1 MFFTQS
7 RTRRRESS
15 QSLIYIIC
23 IIFQIFGPNPTNRIS
38 TVRFDLPETFL
49 FLTLNHKAPKYGDTS
64 ATYWKL
70 YGSEAEIYDEKLVEG
85 LKGNTGSMVFLVSGD
100 EHGRSHVYI
109 ASLTIILQN
118 TLFSAIVAAFII
130 EIYRMLLPDNGQS
143 TAETSTASA
152 VWINI
157 VLFLSF
163 FLSMMSAIGCAL
175 VQQWCDEYKTFA
187 YPRAAPHTRG
197 RVRTYL
203 LQGLK
208 VFQMRR
214 FMYGIHVLLHISVFL
229 FFWALSDFFYAVN
242 HHFGTVTRYSL
253 ISSLII
259 YVLLSISPLI
269 FTNSPYNTPMTPPI
283 RAAGIL
289 LRIVIRSPLWLPRWI
304 RGQPYDLT
312 GLEYYMGIHFDRARL
327 LAIEAGKRAD
337 KLEPYAMKWLFT
349 DNDFSDSDM
358 DKFLEGLPGYM
369 SSSHTEKDQLDEY
382 LTAEHIKSR
391 IKEHFIT
398 CATSVELSD
407 EASIARVSSCVKALL
422 LIFRYSRKR
431 KEDSLESDK
440 LKKELNLQRTYTQ
453 GLIDDFQTLHGM
465 DDPTIALRASC
476 ISALA
481 VQGFLSQLVPPNS
494 PTTNSSQ
501 LPASLIPIFNF
512 LFSNDNT
519 VTVSQLGDRPTP
531 SAMDMWMSLLHDGP
545 LANLTKLAQ
554 AVRVREHAPPSSL
567 SFCWKTLDILLT
579 QLGSTDS
586 EEYTRTQNDFDMLH
600 ENTRQYIR
608 DEERGFRVTP
618 LLGILN
624 SVARGRRLLRV
635 FSGHPKYHSRV
646 DIVFGKEY
654 LRNSDLLEAF
664 AHCLP
669 EFIAKHSP
677 DVCRDFMEKV
687 VNHDDLWTS
696 LQVNFWNTQR
706 SDCPIPDK
714 LRIFEDCCT
723 VLDIAFSVLEDSQE
737 VDWRAPEFGSL
748 SNHFESFITHC
759 FQGAFMGRA
768 TSFRVGIIKARFC
781 KALLAQFWDDI
792 DREGTVSF
800 RSQWDVA
807 SLARLICHLGLRDK
821 DDADFWDS
829 YVNGGHIGAD
839 FTAKA
844 LGMIDIAAR
853 DGPLLIFCQLV
864 HLAATAVPLN
874 QSGLEPKD
882 IEKVWKLQTEAIESE
897 RLPLNRASDIVWEA
911 VGQLR
916 ELVNELRSKNVGKDR
931 KILERLLRTIDKVF
945 HLRSSG
951 SMGPSESE
959 PVEGRLGLY
968 TSSTTVNGGP
978 SSDTQ
983 TNGSEDDFGRACKL
997 FINSIEPL
1005 LTCSQSR
1012 ALTAFHLSTAQSK

>member
-1 MFFTQS
+1 
-7 RTRRRESS
+7 
-15 QSLIYIIC
+15 
-23 IIFQIFGPNPTNRIS
+23 
-38 TVRFDLPETFL
+38 
-49 FLTLNHKAPKYGDTS
+49 
-64 ATYWKL
+64 
-70 YGSEAEIYDEKLVEG
+70 
-85 LKGNTGSMVFLVSGD
+85 MVFLVRGD
-100 EHGRSHVYI
+100 EHGRFCAYI
-109 ASLTIILQN
+109 TSLTITLQN

-130 EIYRMLLPDNGQS
+130 EIYRMLLPNNGQNPTDGS
-143 TAETSTASA
+143 TSNA
-152 VWINI
+152 VRINI

-175 VQQWCDEYKTFA
+175 IQQWCDEYIKFA

-203 LQGLK
+203 FQGLK

-229 FFWALSDFFYAVN
+229 FFWALSDFFHTVN
-242 HHFGTVTRYSL
+242 SHFGTVTRYSL
-253 ISSLII
+253 VGSLIV

-269 FTNSPYNTPMTPPI
+269 FSNSPYNTPMTPPI
-283 RAAGIL
+283 RAAGII
-289 LRIVIRSPLWLPRWI
+289 LRIVIRSPLWFFRWI
-304 RGQPYDLT
+304 RGQPFDLT
-312 GLEYYMGIHFDRARL
+312 GLQYYEGIHFDRARL
-327 LAIEAGKRAD
+327 YAIEAEKRAD

-369 SSSHTEKDQLDEY
+369 SSNHTEKEQLDVY

-422 LIFRYSRKR
+422 LIFQYSRKR
-431 KEDSLESDK
+431 KGDSLEADK
-440 LKKELNLQRTYTQ
+440 LKKELNLQRTYIQ
-453 GLIDDFQTLHGM
+453 GLIDDFQTLYGM

-481 VQGFLSQLVPPNS
+481 VQGFLSQYVPLNS
-494 PTTNSSQ
+494 GTTDSSQ
-501 LPASLIPIFNF
+501 FPASLIPIYNF
-512 LFSNDNT
+512 LFSNDNE
-519 VTVSQLGDRPTP
+519 VTVPQLGDRPTP
-531 SAMDMWMSLLHDGP
+531 SATEMWMSLRQDGP
-545 LANLTKLAQ
+545 LANLTRLAQ
-554 AVRVREHAPPSSL
+554 DVRVREHALLSSL
-567 SFCWKTLDILLT
+567 SFCWKTLDILRT
-579 QLGSTDS
+579 QLGGIDS
-586 EEYTRTQNDFDMLH
+586 EEYSRTQSNFDILH
-600 ENTRQYIR
+600 ENTRKYIH
-608 DEERGFRVTP
+608 DDERGFRVTP
-618 LLGILN
+618 LLEILN

-654 LRNSDLLEAF
+654 LRNGDLLEAF

-669 EFIAKHSP
+669 RFIANHSP
-677 DVCRDFMEKV
+677 EECRDFMGKV
-687 VNHDDLWTS
+687 VNRDDLWTS
-696 LQVNFWNTQR
+696 LQVNLWNTQM
-706 SDCPIPDK
+706 SDSPTPDK

-781 KALLAQFWDDI
+781 KALLAQFCDDL
-792 DREGTVSF
+792 DREGTISF

-844 LGMIDIAAR
+844 LGMIDITAR

-874 QSGLEPKD
+874 QSGLEAKD
-882 IEKVWKLQTEAIESE
+882 IERVWELQMEAIESK
-897 RLPLNRASDIVWEA
+897 RLPLNRASDIVWKA
-911 VGQLR
+911 LGQLR
-916 ELVNELRSKNVGKDR
+916 ELVNELRGKNVGKDR
-931 KILERLLRTIDKVF
+931 KILERLLRMIDKVF

-951 SMGPSESE
+951 SMDSGQGQ
-959 PVEGRLGLY
+959 PVEGRLSFAS
-968 TSSTTVNGGP
+968 SSTVVDGGP
-978 SSDTQ
+978 SGDTQ
-983 TNGSEDDFGRACKL
+983 TSEGESDFGRACKP
-997 FINSIEPL
+997 FIIIIL
-1005 LTCSQSR
+1005 
-1012 ALTAFHLSTAQSK
+1012 

>member
-1 MFFTQS
+1 VAGEHERF
-7 RTRRRESS
+7 R
-15 QSLIYIIC
+15 LYI
-23 IIFQIFGPNPTNRIS
+23 T
-38 TVRFDLPETFL
+38 
-49 FLTLNHKAPKYGDTS
+49 
-64 ATYWKL
+64 
-70 YGSEAEIYDEKLVEG
+70 
-85 LKGNTGSMVFLVSGD
+85 
-100 EHGRSHVYI
+100 
-109 ASLTIILQN
+109 SLTIALQN

-130 EIYRMLLPDNGQS
+130 EIYRMLLPSTDQSATVTDSSQS
-143 TAETSTASA
+143 TA
-152 VWINI
+152 VRINI
-157 VLFLSF
+157 VLFISF

-175 VQQWCDEYKTFA
+175 IQQWCDEYKKFA

-203 LQGLK
+203 LQGMK

-229 FFWALSDFFYAVN
+229 FFWALSDFFHIIN
-242 HHFGTVTRYSL
+242 HEFGTVTRYSL
-253 ISSLII
+253 FGSLIV
-259 YVLLSISPLI
+259 YLLLSISPLI
-269 FTNSPYNTPMTPPI
+269 FSNSPYNTPMTPPI
-283 RAAGIL
+283 RAVGII
-289 LRIVIRSPLWLPRWI
+289 LRIVIRSPLWLPLWI
-304 RGQPYDLT
+304 RNQPFDLT
-312 GLEYYMGIHFDRARL
+312 GLQYYVGIHFDRARL
-327 LAIEAGKRAD
+327 YAMEAEKRAD
-337 KLEPYAMKWLFT
+337 KLEPYAMQWLFT

-369 SSSHTEKDQLDEY
+369 SSNHTEKAQLDEY

-398 CATSVELSD
+398 CATSAELSD

-422 LIFRYSRKR
+422 LIFQYSRKR
-431 KEDSLESDK
+431 KGDSPEPDK
-440 LKKELNLQRTYTQ
+440 LKLELNLQRTYIQ
-453 GLIDDFQTLHGM
+453 GLIDDFQTLFGM
-465 DDPTIALRASC
+465 DDATIALRASC

-481 VQGFLSQLVPPNS
+481 VQGFLSQLDPPNS
-494 PTTNSSQ
+494 GATDSSQ
-501 LPASLIPIFNF
+501 SPASLIPIYNF
-512 LFSNDNT
+512 LFPNDKAAT
-519 VTVSQLGDRPTP
+519 VPQLAGRPTP
-531 SAMDMWMSLLHDGP
+531 SAMEMWMCLFRDGP

-554 AVRVREHAPPSSL
+554 AVRDREHAPPSSL
-567 SFCWKTLDILLT
+567 PFCWKTLDMLLT
-579 QLGSTDS
+579 QLRSIDS
-586 EEYTRTQNDFDMLH
+586 EEYTRTQSDFDDLH
-600 ENTRQYIR
+600 EKTRKYIH
-608 DEERGFRVTP
+608 DDERGFRFTP

-646 DIVFGKEY
+646 DIVFGVEY
-654 LRNSDLLEAF
+654 LRNCELLEGF
-664 AHCLP
+664 AYCLP
-669 EFIAKHSP
+669 GFIASHSAE
-677 DVCRDFMEKV
+677 VCRDFMEKIV
-687 VNHDDLWTS
+687 SRDDLWTS
-696 LQVNFWNTQR
+696 LQVNLWNTQR

-714 LRIFEDCCT
+714 LRVFEDCCT

-748 SNHFESFITHC
+748 SNNFESFITHC

-821 DDADFWDS
+821 EDAEFWDS

-839 FTAKA
+839 FAAKA
-844 LGMIDIAAR
+844 LGMIDTTAR

-882 IEKVWKLQTEAIESE
+882 LEKVWKLQAETIEGK
-897 RLPLNRASDIVWEA
+897 RLPLNRASDVVWKA
-911 VGQLR
+911 LGQLR
-916 ELVNELRSKNVGKDR
+916 ELVDELRGKNVGKDR

-951 SMGPSESE
+951 SMDGQGELVERPRSFES
-959 PVEGRLGLY
+959 R
-968 TSSTTVNGGP
+968 TTAVNGGP
-978 SSDTQ
+978 SGDTP
-983 TNGSEDDFGRACKL
+983 TSTGEDEFERACEL
-997 FINSIEPL
+997 FIDSIELL
-1005 LTCSQSR
+1005 LTCSQD
-1012 ALTAFHLSTAQSK
+1012 